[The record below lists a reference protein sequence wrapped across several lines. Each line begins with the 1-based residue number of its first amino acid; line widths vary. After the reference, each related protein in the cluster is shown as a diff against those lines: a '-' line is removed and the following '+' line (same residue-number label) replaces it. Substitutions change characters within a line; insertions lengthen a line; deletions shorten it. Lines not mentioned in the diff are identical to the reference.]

1 VTSDGLADRG
11 RLFEG
16 PAAAVLRQAQDA
28 LSLSKGGHDVREA
41 GRARGSAD
49 LAGVL
54 LHGRGSTP
62 EEMIRLADR
71 LGLDSCRWIAPAAAS
86 GSWYP
91 HRFMEPVDVNEPFL
105 SRSLDECDRAVDEA
119 GEQGRLSSARIIVIG
134 FSQGA
139 CLAAAYVLRHPGRCG
154 ALVMFTGG
162 LIGPSGTPW
171 RPAPPATTLGG
182 LPVLLT
188 GSDVDEWVP
197 EARVR
202 ETASVL
208 TALGADVRCHIYAG
222 RAHIVSDEEIAEARK
237 LVDDRLTAQ
246 GSRLEP

>member
-1 VTSDGLADRG
+1 MTI
-11 RLFEG
+11 
-16 PAAAVLRQAQDA
+16 
-28 LSLSKGGHDVREA
+28 EA

-49 LAGVL
+49 LGGVL
-54 LHGRGSTP
+54 LHGRGGTP
-62 EEMIRLADR
+62 EEMIALADR
-71 LGLDSCRWIAPAAAS
+71 LRLDGCRWVAPAAAA

-91 HRFMEPVDVNEPFL
+91 HRFMESLAANEPFL
-105 SRSLDECDRAVDEA
+105 SRAIDECNRAVDEA
-119 GEQGRLSSARIIVIG
+119 GEHGRIPPARIVVVG

-139 CLAAAYVLRHPGRCG
+139 CLAAEYALRHPGRCG

-162 LIGPSGTPW
+162 LIGPPGTPW
-171 RPAPPATTLGG
+171 RLAPPATTLGG

-188 GSDVDEWVP
+188 GSDADEWVP

-222 RAHIVSDEEIAEARK
+222 RDHIVSDEEIVEAREFIE
-237 LVDDRLTAQ
+237 Q
-246 GSRLEP
+246 GSRLKAHGSRVHALSLSPKP

>member
-1 VTSDGLADRG
+1 VTI
-11 RLFEG
+11 
-16 PAAAVLRQAQDA
+16 
-28 LSLSKGGHDVREA
+28 EA

-54 LHGRGSTP
+54 LHGRRRTP
-62 EEMIRLADR
+62 EEMIGLAARLTIDTF
-71 LGLDSCRWIAPAAAS
+71 RWLAPAAAT
-86 GSWYP
+86 GRWYP
-91 HRFMEPVDVNEPFL
+91 HRFMDALDANEPFL
-105 SRSLDECDRAVDEA
+105 SRAIDDVDRAVDDA
-119 GEQGRLSSARIIVIG
+119 SEQGRIPPARIVVIG

-139 CLAAAYVLRHPGRCG
+139 CLAGEYALRHPGRCG
-154 ALVMFTGG
+154 AFVMFTGC
-162 LIGPSGTPW
+162 LIGPPGTAW

-208 TALGADVRCHIYAG
+208 TALGAEVRCRIYAG
-222 RAHIVSDEEIAEARK
+222 RPHIVSDEEVGEAREFIK
-237 LVDDRLTAQ
+237 EVSGLKAQ
-246 GSRLEP
+246 GLKGSRLRRERYEPEP